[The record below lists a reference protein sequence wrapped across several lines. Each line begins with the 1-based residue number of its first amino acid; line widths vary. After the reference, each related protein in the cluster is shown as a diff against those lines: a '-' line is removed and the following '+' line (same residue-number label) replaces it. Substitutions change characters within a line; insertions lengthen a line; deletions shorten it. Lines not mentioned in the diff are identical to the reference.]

1 MRRSLAGLGLLLGLA
16 ALGLQASLTFP
27 ASIEAGRSALASIV
41 FFFSFFTILTN
52 SFLVSIYAAEI
63 LTGAGG
69 LGVLRRVPVIGFGV
83 PAITLVMGV
92 YHFLLAPLW
101 APEGWWLV
109 ADWSLH
115 YATPILFILWWALFI
130 ADGTLD
136 WRLLFYWLVAPLIYL
151 VYVMLRGAATGE
163 YPYHILEI
171 PTLGLPP
178 VVANIGFV
186 IVVFV
191 ALSAVAIGVDKLI
204 GRSRTRQ
211 A

>member
-1 MRRSLAGLGLLLGLA
+1 
-16 ALGLQASLTFP
+16 
-27 ASIEAGRSALASIV
+27 
-41 FFFSFFTILTN
+41 
-52 SFLVSIYAAEI
+52 
-63 LTGAGG
+63 
-69 LGVLRRVPVIGFGV
+69 
-83 PAITLVMGV
+83 MGV

-151 VYVMLRGAATGE
+151 AYVMLRGAATSE
-163 YPYHILEI
+163 YPYHILDI

-186 IVVFV
+186 IVLFV